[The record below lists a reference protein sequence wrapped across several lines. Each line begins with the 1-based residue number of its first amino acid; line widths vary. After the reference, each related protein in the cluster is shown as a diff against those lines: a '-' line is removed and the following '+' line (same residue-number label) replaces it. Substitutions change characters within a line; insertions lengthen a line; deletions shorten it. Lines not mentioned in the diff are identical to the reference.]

1 MIYGVDAGLA
11 LYNFFFACTIIKNR
25 VYDFVNELLSRI
37 LTDGVNKKKWGIQQ
51 VKHSGKVNL
60 FAGQTTGKIFIKSVN
75 TVNKINQ

>member
-11 LYNFFFACTIIKNR
+11 LYHFFFACTIIKNR

-60 FAGQTTGKIFIKSVN
+60 FAGQILERFL
-75 TVNKINQ
+75 